1 MESIIANKVHNN
13 ERISNEEALWLLLH
27 ADLMFLGELASIRRK
42 DKVGKQAF
50 YQYNFNINHT
60 TICEN
65 KCNLCAFYD
74 NDNGYTLSV
83 DQIQKMVAQAYG
95 QGVNEVHI
103 VGGLNRD
110 LTLQYFIDMCRA
122 IKDIDPVIHIQAF
135 TPVEIDFF
143 ARISGKTVSGVLA
156 DLKEAGLGSLPGGG
170 AEIFS
175 PRVRNL
181 ICPDKISGTRWLE
194 IMATAHSMDILSNAT
209 MLYGTVEKPE
219 EIIDHMSRLR
229 DIQDE
234 THGFCAFVPLA
245 FFARN
250 TKIQTNS
257 ISKETSGIYDMRIMS
272 LARIYLDNF
281 DHLKCLWMIYG
292 YKGCQVGLD
301 FGADDIGGTYFD
313 EIIVHSAGAKTPK
326 SATKDEICYLMKTM
340 GRTPVEVTS
349 TYKPTTPVEVM
360 I

>member
-1 MESIIANKVHNN
+1 MESIIADKIHNN
-13 ERISNEEALWLLLH
+13 ERISDAEGLWLLDH
-27 ADLMFLGELASIRRK
+27 ADLMFLGEMASIRRK
-42 DKVGKQAF
+42 NKVGDTAY

-65 KCNLCAFYD
+65 KCNLCAFY
-74 NDNGYTLSV
+74 NNETGYTLSV
-83 DQIQKMVAQAYG
+83 DQIRQMVEQAYR

-110 LTLQYFIDMCRA
+110 LPLQYFIDMCRA
-122 IKDIDPVIHIQAF
+122 VKEIDPNIHIQAF

-143 ARISGKTVSGVLA
+143 ARMSGKSIVDVLVQ
-156 DLKEAGLGSLPGGG
+156 LKEAGLGSLPGGG
-170 AEIFS
+170 AEIFA
-175 PRVRNL
+175 PRVRNI
-181 ICPDKISGTRWLE
+181 ICPEKISGTQWLQ
-194 IMATAHSMDILSNAT
+194 IMATAHSVGILSNAT
-209 MLYGTVEKPE
+209 MLYGTVETSK

-229 DIQDE
+229 AVQDQ
-234 THGFCAFVPLA
+234 TNGFRAFVPLA

-250 TKIQTNS
+250 TKIETNT
-257 ISKETSGIYDMRIMS
+257 ISKETSGVYDMRIMS

-326 SATKDEICYLMKTM
+326 SATKDEIVSLMKAM

-349 TYKPTTPVEVM
+349 TYKPTTPLEVQ

>member
-1 MESIIANKVHNN
+1 MESIIADKIQNN
-13 ERISNEEALWLLLH
+13 ERISDEDALWLLLH
-27 ADLMFLGELASIRRK
+27 GDLMFLGEMASIRRK
-42 DKVGKQAF
+42 NKVGNKAF

-74 NDNGYTLSV
+74 NENGYTLSV
-83 DQIQKMVAQAYG
+83 ERIQNMVAQAYK

-110 LTLQYFIDMCRA
+110 LPLSYFIDMCRA
-122 IKDIDPVIHIQAF
+122 IKDIDQKIHIQAF

-143 ARISGKTVSGVLA
+143 ARISGKSIPDVLS

-175 PRVRNL
+175 PRVRSL
-181 ICPDKISGTRWLE
+181 ICPDKISGTKWLE
-194 IMATAHSMDILSNAT
+194 IMADAHSMGILSNAT

-229 DIQDE
+229 ALQDQ
-234 THGFCAFVPLA
+234 TKGFCAFVPLA

-250 TKIQTNS
+250 TKIQTSS
-257 ISKETSGIYDMRIMS
+257 ISKETSGVYDMRIIS
-272 LARIYLDNF
+272 LGRIYLDNF
-281 DHLKCLWMIYG
+281 DHVKCLWMIYG

-326 SATKDEICYLMKTM
+326 SATQEEICSLMRNM
-340 GRTPVEVTS
+340 GREPVEVTS
-349 TYKPTTPVEVM
+349 TYELTTPVEVL